1 MNGQF
6 DEIDDAIVLALQQD
20 SSISNVRLAKTVGLS
35 PAATLARVKKLEQE
49 GVIEGYGAKIN
60 LEKIGYD
67 LLCFVQV
74 SLANHDVTLV
84 TDFRKSIQDM
94 PEVIECHFITGSSDY
109 LLKVAVKNRS
119 DLEFFLVHTL
129 TPVPGVT
136 HLQTSLVLS
145 EIKGS
150 TILPIHRPQN

>member
-6 DEIDDAIVLALQQD
+6 DEIDEAILVALQED
-20 SSISNVRLAKTVGLS
+20 SSISNVGLARRVGLS

-49 GVIEGYGAKIN
+49 GVIEGYGVAIN

-74 SLANHDVTLV
+74 TLANHDVGLV
-84 TDFRKSIQDM
+84 TDFREAIRGM

-109 LLKVAVKNRS
+109 LLKVAVKNRH
-119 DLEFFLVHTL
+119 DLEHFLVYSL
-129 TPVPGVT
+129 TPVAGVT

-145 EIKGS
+145 EIKAG
-150 TILPIHRPQN
+150 TVLPIHQK